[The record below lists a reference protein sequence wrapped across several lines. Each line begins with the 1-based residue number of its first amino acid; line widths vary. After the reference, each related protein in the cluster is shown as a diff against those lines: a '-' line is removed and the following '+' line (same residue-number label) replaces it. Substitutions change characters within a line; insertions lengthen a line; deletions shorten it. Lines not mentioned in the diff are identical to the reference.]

1 MQLIHQDY
9 EFLFFA
15 NNQSEIYIA
24 EMTAEIL
31 DGIGT
36 LPLPAY
42 LPHIA
47 IPADG
52 KTYYCTIA
60 TALELAAPILEKMTP
75 TEIAVFKRDGD
86 IDLIELTQTAQLQTA

>member
-9 EFLFFA
+9 EFLIFA
-15 NNQSEIYIA
+15 NKQGEIYIA
-24 EMTAEIL
+24 EMDAEIL

-42 LPHIA
+42 HPHIA
-47 IPADG
+47 ITVYG
-52 KTYYCTIA
+52 KTYYCPIA
-60 TALELAAPILEKMTP
+60 SLFELVEPILEKMTP